1 MKRKLTLSAIA
12 SVILFIVLRFQGAA
26 LKTPI
31 SKRAIVDLEFA
42 DTPIRVQEL
51 FAVWNMQTV
60 RINVWIDFLFIIA
73 YVSFLSL
80 ASKATALKWKS
91 NSFKQIGYTCSRLA
105 FVAGLFDVCENI
117 LMLQTTAG
125 DFTTVSLQLTFYCA
139 AIKFLFTGFII
150 LYLLISLSVVVKN
163 KMTQS
168 KNIGNQ

>member
-42 DTPIRVQEL
+42 DTPQRIQEL
-51 FAVWNMQTV
+51 FVVWNMQTV

-80 ASKATALKWKS
+80 ASKTTAVKWKS
-91 NSFKQIGYTCSRLA
+91 IYFKQIGYICSRLA

-117 LMLQTTAG
+117 LMLQTTDG
-125 DFTTVSLQLTFYCA
+125 SFTTVSLQFTFYCA
-139 AIKFLFTGFII
+139 AIKFI
-150 LYLLISLSVVVKN
+150 LAGLIVMYLLISLPMILKR
-163 KMTQS
+163 K
-168 KNIGNQ
+168 